1 MATLGTFV
9 AGQILTAA
17 ELNAIGTWTTFTPSW
32 TNFTAGNATQSF
44 RYTEINKL
52 MIVTG
57 TLTLGSTSVMGS
69 SPRFTIPNSR
79 TAIGENFGVARI
91 NDSGTGNFL
100 GVTTATGTV
109 IVVSVE
115 VSSGTYGSYADVTA
129 TVPMTWTTND
139 GIFLIN
145 VFPIS

>member
-32 TNFTAGNATQSF
+32 TNFTVGNATQSF

-57 TLTLGSTSVMGS
+57 TLTLGSTSVMGT

-79 TAIGENFGVARI
+79 TAIGESYGVARI
-91 NDSGTGNFL
+91 QDAGTANFL
-100 GVTTATGTV
+100 GVTAATSTV
-109 IVVSVE
+109 IVVTVE
-115 VSSGTYGSYADVTA
+115 LSNATYGAYTDVSA

-139 GIFLIN
+139 AIFLTT